1 MASDTNVCSDTN
13 EMTNMTHWDTAV
25 KKIKYIYIHEMYFH
39 LILKINLSVEV
50 VSARENGHQKELTLK
65 FHDSILDF

>member
-1 MASDTNVCSDTN
+1 MLFKMC
-13 EMTNMTHWDTAV
+13 EMTNMTYWDTAV

-50 VSARENGHQKELTLK
+50 VSAIENGHQKELTLK
-65 FHDSILDF
+65 FNDSILDF